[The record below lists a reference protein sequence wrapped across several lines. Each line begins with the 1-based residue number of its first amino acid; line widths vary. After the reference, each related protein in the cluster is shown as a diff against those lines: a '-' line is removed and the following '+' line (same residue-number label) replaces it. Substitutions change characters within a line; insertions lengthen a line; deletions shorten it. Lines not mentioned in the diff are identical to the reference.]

1 MSTNEIAVASSVGAL
16 ALDPHQTEWTE
27 PQRAALSQLG
37 IADAPHGDQ
46 LVFLHY
52 AQRTGL
58 DPFAR
63 QIYMIGR
70 KEWDSKTRS
79 ESYKYTIQA
88 GIDGLRV
95 IAERSE
101 RYEGR
106 TPISWCGADGV
117 WRDVWLDKNTPPTAA
132 RVGVYKK
139 GFREPLVSVAV
150 FSEYAGTKKGGELTR
165 MWATKGSHMIGKV
178 AEALALR
185 AAFPQD
191 LAGVYIPEEMD
202 QDEPKGEPGVGEAGE
217 TIATANAAQVAMY
230 QPASEQMITAAQKAE
245 IAGRVRDL
253 GLGRDAG
260 LALYAEATGREVPT
274 TNLLTAAEADK
285 VLSAL
290 AERAHPSSEIAD
302 AEVVAEPTDDEEQAL
317 FYEHEE
323 ASR

>member
-1 MSTNEIAVASSVGAL
+1 MTTTNEIAVSTVGAL

-37 IADAPHGDQ
+37 IADAPAGDQ

-70 KEWDSKTRS
+70 NEWDPKLQQKV
-79 ESYKYTIQA
+79 YKYTIQT

-95 IAERSE
+95 IAERTG

-132 RVGVYKK
+132 RCGVYKN
-139 GFREPLVSVAV
+139 GFREPLVAVAV
-150 FSEYAGTKKGGELTR
+150 FSEYAGTKKGGDLTS

-178 AEALALR
+178 AESLALK

-191 LAGVYIPEEMD
+191 LSGIYIPEEMD

-217 TIATANAAQVAMY
+217 TIATATAAQTDMY
-230 QPASEQMITAAQKAE
+230 APTSEQMITADQKRE

-253 GLGRDAG
+253 KLDRESGLE
-260 LALYAEATGREVPT
+260 LYAEATGREIPT
-274 TNLLTAAEADK
+274 TNLLTAAEAEK
-285 VLSAL
+285 VLERL
-290 AERAHPSSEIAD
+290 AAWANSGGPEIAD
-302 AEVVAEPTDDEEQAL
+302 AEVVPDED
-317 FYEHEE
+317 E
-323 ASR
+323 ATYSEFVQDGVA

>member
-1 MSTNEIAVASSVGAL
+1 MTMTTDLAVASTGAL
-16 ALDPHQTEWTE
+16 ALDPHQTEWT
-27 PQRAALSQLG
+27 QNQHAALAQIG

-70 KEWDSKTRS
+70 KEWDSRNQRET
-79 ESYKYTIQA
+79 YKYTIQA

-95 IAERSE
+95 IAERTG

-106 TPISWCGADGV
+106 TPVSWCGADGV

-132 RVGVYKK
+132 RVGVYKQ
-139 GFREPLVSVAV
+139 GFREPTVSVAI
-150 FSEYAGTKKGGELTR
+150 FEEYAARKKDGDLIAL
-165 MWATKGSHMIGKV
+165 WKSKPAHMISKV
-178 AEALALR
+178 AEALALK

-191 LAGVYIPEEMD
+191 LSGIYTPEEMD

-217 TIATANAAQVAMY
+217 SIATATAAQTDMY
-230 QPASEQMITAAQKAE
+230 APTSEQMITAAQKSE

-253 GLGRDAG
+253 KLDRESGLE
-260 LALYAEATGREVPT
+260 LYAEATGREIPT
-274 TNLLTAAEADK
+274 TNLLTAAEAEK
-285 VLSAL
+285 VLERL
-290 AERAHPSSEIAD
+290 AAWANPGGPEIAD
-302 AEVVAEPTDDEEQAL
+302 AEVVPDEDEAT
-317 FYEHEE
+317 YEEFVQDGV
-323 ASR
+323 A

>member
-1 MSTNEIAVASSVGAL
+1 MTTTNEIAVSTVGAL

-37 IADAPHGDQ
+37 IANAPAGDQ

-70 KEWDSKTRS
+70 KEWDPKTRT

-106 TPISWCGADGV
+106 TPVSWCGEDGV
-117 WRDVWLDKNTPPTAA
+117 WRDVWLDKNRPPTAA
-132 RVGVYKK
+132 RVGVHKK

-150 FSEYAGTKKGGELTR
+150 FAEYAGTKKGGELTK

-217 TIATANAAQVAMY
+217 TIATADAAQVPMY
-230 QPASEQMITAAQKAE
+230 QPVSEQMITAAQKAE

-253 GLGRDAG
+253 KLDRESGLE
-260 LALYAEATGREVPT
+260 LYAEATGREVPT
-274 TNLLTAAEADK
+274 TNLLTAAEAEK
-285 VLSAL
+285 VLERL
-290 AERAHPSSEIAD
+290 AAWANPGGPEIAD
-302 AEVVAEPTDDEEQAL
+302 AEVVPDED
-317 FYEHEE
+317 E
-323 ASR
+323 ATYGEFVQDGAA